1 MEETYGAHLRCLENT
16 AKSDF
21 AVQKWSPHQKKKKYA
36 VYIIKD
42 DSTLKPQQ
50 QEHCNTY
57 SLEENAE
64 SCK

>member
-1 MEETYGAHLRCLENT
+1 MIPPL
-16 AKSDF
+16 
-21 AVQKWSPHQKKKKYA
+21 PPKKYT